1 LTFDFGAQYMAFC
14 GNNKAFL
21 EKISI
26 FPEKMPF
33 GMKKTALK
41 VADFRFLP
49 YICSVLLRN
58 FKSY

>member
-1 LTFDFGAQYMAFC
+1 MAFC